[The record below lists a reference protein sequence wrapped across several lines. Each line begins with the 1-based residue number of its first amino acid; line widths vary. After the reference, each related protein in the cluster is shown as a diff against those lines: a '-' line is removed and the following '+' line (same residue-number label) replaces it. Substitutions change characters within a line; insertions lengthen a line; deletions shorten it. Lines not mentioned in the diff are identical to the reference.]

1 MVHES
6 SKCAKSPVQQ
16 ISYYQLQIP
25 FPPRLKHHNTHKAL
39 SMADVSYF
47 RDDDDNDEGQDVL
60 VSFSQWPDDLDGFD
74 VYTPDLDIPS
84 SEDLFCAR
92 RCGLDRNSSLDR
104 ETQANF
110 VIDMFHQRVEQ
121 SQSQQQLHSM
131 SRLSEENHRL
141 VRSDRN
147 SGVVEGN
154 EDGNSNEFEVD
165 FGSELG
171 FHVENHDD
179 NHNPSGRGVDD
190 DYSGF
195 TVADTGDEMFVSRRR
210 IGRSESSRSSI
221 DSGAPEFFMGGLTV
235 TDIVSD
241 SFESG
246 GGEVENG
253 PDMDRVRDYD
263 DETSLHLCWDSF
275 HLDDDNTTPNPNS
288 NINGDFDWE
297 EVDEHERIDG
307 RELSMFFG
315 AEADDDA
322 SVLPGIPPR
331 NHESHQE
338 EEEDR
343 DGSDWEVL
351 LNAQNFE
358 QYPDVSGEYDEYNY
372 TEYEMFFGQFADSDV
387 SSLGRPPASKKAVE
401 NLSTVVISEED
412 IEKNNTTLCAVCKD
426 EISVG
431 EMAKLLPCNHRYHGD
446 CIVPWLEI
454 RNTCPVCRHELPT
467 DDADYERRKLERS
480 VGVH

>member
-1 MVHES
+1 MSLPNVQNPLS
-6 SKCAKSPVQQ
+6 SKYLITNYKFHS
-16 ISYYQLQIP
+16 S
-25 FPPRLKHHNTHKAL
+25 PRLKHHNTHKAL

-47 RDDDDNDEGQDVL
+47 HDDDDNDERQDVL

-121 SQSQQQLHSM
+121 SQSQSQQQLQLHSV

-141 VRSDRN
+141 VRSDRS

-154 EDGNSNEFEVD
+154 EDGNSNEFEED

-195 TVADTGDEMFVSRRR
+195 TVADIGDEMFVSRRR

-246 GGEVENG
+246 GGEVEGG

-263 DETSLHLCWDSF
+263 DDTSLHLCWDSF

-307 RELSMFFG
+307 RELNMFFG

-331 NHESHQE
+331 NHESHEEE

-358 QYPDVSGEYDEYNY
+358 QNPDVS
-372 TEYEMFFGQFADSDV
+372 
-387 SSLGRPPASKKAVE
+387 VE

-412 IEKNNTTLCAVCKD
+412 VEKNTTTLCAVCKD

-431 EMAKLLPCNHRYHGD
+431 EIAKLLPCNHRYHGD

-454 RNTCPVCRHELPT
+454 RNTCPVCRYELPT
-467 DDADYERRKLERS
+467 DDADYERRKLERG